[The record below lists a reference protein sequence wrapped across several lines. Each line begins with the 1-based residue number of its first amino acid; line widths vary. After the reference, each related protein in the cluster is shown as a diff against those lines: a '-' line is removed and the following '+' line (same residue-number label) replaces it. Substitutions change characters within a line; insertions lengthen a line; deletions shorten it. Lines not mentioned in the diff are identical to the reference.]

1 MLKGSGLALMCELLA
16 GALTGSGTAG
26 PGQRRICNGM
36 LSIYVTPAALG
47 TEDALAAET
56 RAYLDFFKSAKPMPG
71 AEVLLPGEPE
81 RRMRAERLAEGVPLP
96 EPVWETL
103 LAAGRPHGL
112 DGNAYRD

>member
-1 MLKGSGLALMCELLA
+1 
-16 GALTGSGTAG
+16 
-26 PGQRRICNGM
+26 M
-36 LSIYVTPAALG
+36 LSIYVMPEAFG
-47 TEDALAAET
+47 TENALAAEART
-56 RAYLDFFKSAKPMPG
+56 YLDFFKSAKPMPG

-81 RRMRAERLAEGVPLP
+81 RRMRAERLADGVPLP

>member
-1 MLKGSGLALMCELLA
+1 
-16 GALTGSGTAG
+16 
-26 PGQRRICNGM
+26 M

-47 TEDALAAET
+47 TEDVLAAET

-96 EPVWETL
+96 ALVWETL